1 MIRIKGIPVEVE
13 IRTRTGEDALNTP
26 VYETRWETVE
36 NVLVGQPTSEA
47 APTET
52 DLPGR
57 AEKLELA
64 IPKGDRHTWTDTR
77 VRLPA
82 PWNGVYRTVG
92 FPRFGIE
99 ENIPLCWNAK
109 VTVERYD

>member
-13 IRTRTGEDALNTP
+13 VRTRAGTDALNAP
-26 VYETRWETVE
+26 VYAARWEVVE
-36 NVLVGQPTSEA
+36 NVLVGQPTSA
-47 APTET
+47 ANATET

-57 AEKLELA
+57 AETLELA
-64 IPKGDRHTWTDTR
+64 IPKGDAHVWTDTR

-82 PWNGVYRTVG
+82 PWSGVYRTVG
-92 FPRFGIE
+92 FPKYGIE
-99 ENIPLCWNAK
+99 ENVPLCWNAK